1 MSPFLLISPIGKSSL
16 EESQVDAAAAYC
28 LQLPGTKLSLTP
40 LLNAKKFRSW
50 GNKEGAV
57 NAFRRLANEGLG
69 DVEEIKGKRGTKVVS
84 ELHGPV

>member
-1 MSPFLLISPIGKSSL
+1 M

-69 DVEEIKGKRGTKVVS
+69 EVDEIKGKRGTELVS
-84 ELHGPV
+84 ELHEPA